1 MDSAM
6 AADLFD
12 LAAENLERTTD
23 MDRLA
28 ARGTL
33 RIALKEAGLDAH
45 KLTLPQLRAVFERLM
60 PKELDARGVSDAAAT
75 CEAAMDEIAR
85 SADAI
90 DIASSASPDDVFK
103 RLGES

>member
-1 MDSAM
+1 M

-12 LAAENLERTTD
+12 VAAESLEEATD

-28 ARGTL
+28 VRGTL
-33 RIALKEAGLDAH
+33 RIAVKEAGLDAR
-45 KLTLPQLRAVFERLM
+45 KLTIPQLRAVFEKLM
-60 PKELDARGVSDAAAT
+60 PKELDARGVSDTAVACKAI
-75 CEAAMDEIAR
+75 MDEIAG

-103 RLGES
+103 RLGGS

>member
-1 MDSAM
+1 MNNAM
-6 AADLFD
+6 ATDLFD

-45 KLTLPQLRAVFERLM
+45 KLTIPQLRAVFERLM

-75 CEAAMDEIAR
+75 CAATMGEIAR

-90 DIASSASPDDVFK
+90 DTASSASPDDVFK
-103 RLGES
+103 RLGGS

>member
-33 RIALKEAGLDAH
+33 RLALKEAGLDAH
-45 KLTLPQLRAVFERLM
+45 KLTLPQLRAVFERLI

-75 CEAAMDEIAR
+75 SEAAMNEIAR

>member
-1 MDSAM
+1 M
-6 AADLFD
+6 ATDLFD
-12 LAAENLERTTD
+12 LAAEKLERTTE

-45 KLTLPQLRAVFERLM
+45 KLTIPQLRAVFEKLM
-60 PKELDARGVSDAAAT
+60 PKELDARGVSDTAVACKAI
-75 CEAAMDEIAR
+75 MDEIAG

-103 RLGES
+103 RLGGS

>member
-1 MDSAM
+1 M
-6 AADLFD
+6 ATDLFD
-12 LAAENLERTTD
+12 LAAEKLERTTD

-90 DIASSASPDDVFK
+90 DLASSASPDDVFK
-103 RLGES
+103 RIGGS

>member
-1 MDSAM
+1 M
-6 AADLFD
+6 ATDLFD
-12 LAAENLERTTD
+12 LAAEKLERTTD

-75 CEAAMDEIAR
+75 CEAAMHEIAR